1 MEISSMTYLDHWTT
15 QFPAFMAKASKWEKD
30 LLAQQDPAGL
40 AIYTEQQ
47 LRQLLDLLK
56 DFDLRKKEGRL
67 SESIIYKQY
76 VEDLSQHWD
85 SCAAWN
91 GLFQFIATA
100 TMAAGLAISFEP
112 GLLIT
117 GIAHMAGGLGLAL
130 FSRAKMGLRAATR
143 YNHKKLAERF
153 GIPYS
158 EQSVREE
165 AKFGAK
171 GLLPIIYIPLNSIAI
186 MLSGLFCERYFG
198 TWWGLI
204 VGDIGLL
211 LIIGD
216 FIYLWHL
223 LRKAK

>member
-1 MEISSMTYLDHWTT
+1 MSSMTYLDHWTT

-67 SESIIYKQY
+67 SESIIYKRY

-91 GLFQFIATA
+91 GLLQFIATA

-130 FSRAKMGLRAATR
+130 FSRAKIGLKAAIR

-153 GIPYS
+153 GTPYS

-171 GLLPIIYIPLNSIAI
+171 GLLPIIYIPLSVIAI
-186 MLSGLFCERYFG
+186 ILSGLFCETYFD
-198 TWWGLI
+198 TWHGLH
-204 VGDIGLL
+204 VAGIGILL
-211 LIIGD
+211 GIGN
-216 FIYLWHL
+216 FIYLWVMI
-223 LRKAK
+223 RKSER